1 MFGLIKDIQKVI
13 RIRKAI
19 NQAKKI
25 ADSNAQLGIDLQKA
39 LLNLKADLEVL
50 VGLLPS
56 LKEVG
61 ADIKAIF
68 DEG

>member
-1 MFGLIKDIQKVI
+1 MKIISDFKRFLK
-13 RIRKAI
+13 IRKI
-19 NQAKKI
+19 IKKI
-25 ADSNAQLGIDLQKA
+25 RAIAKDNSQLGIDTQKA
-39 LLNLKADLEVL
+39 ILNLKADLEVL

-68 DEG
+68 NEG